1 MSNYIITN
9 ISAAS
14 LSDLNILQ
22 MHIYAEVRQIG
33 QNILHMF
40 KTQHQREAERGKR
53 MGEEG
58 GRERRRK
65 RGGEREEE
73 EERGKRERRRLEASD
88 DLLYYGRRP
97 VHIQIPKQVTH
108 KFR

>member
-1 MSNYIITN
+1 
-9 ISAAS
+9 
-14 LSDLNILQ
+14 
-22 MHIYAEVRQIG
+22 MHIYAEVRQTG

-40 KTQHQREAERGKR
+40 KTQHQREPERGKR

-65 RGGEREEE
+65 TGRERE
-73 EERGKRERRRLEASD
+73 EERGKRERRRLETSD

-97 VHIQIPKQVTH
+97 YIYKSQNK
-108 KFR
+108 

>member
-1 MSNYIITN
+1 MSNYIIAN

-22 MHIYAEVRQIG
+22 MHIYAEVKQIG

-40 KTQHQREAERGKR
+40 KTQHQREGERGKR

-65 RGGEREEE
+65 IGAEREKKKKEE
-73 EERGKRERRRLEASD
+73 SERDRD
-88 DLLYYGRRP
+88 
-97 VHIQIPKQVTH
+97 
-108 KFR
+108 